1 MKRSKWMLT
10 VGVCIAMAVSSLCVG
25 CGKDSTPKSKI
36 KLDSGKLESDSV
48 VMAVGDEP
56 VLYSEMMNYAYLL
69 KRQYEGS
76 FGSELWQYPVEDGKT
91 VGSQAKQ
98 EIINMVTQLKVIAV
112 TAKDQKVSLTN
123 DEKDEAMQKAESL
136 LSGVS
141 DEDKK
146 TYYLTVQGLSQ
157 IYEENILANKMFYV
171 ATDDADTD
179 ISDEEARQVSIQ
191 YMQILTNGTNK
202 DGQTVTLD
210 DTQKAE
216 AKKRADNLQKQAAQT
231 KDFLTLARDN
241 SDAAKQELVVG
252 KDSTDVEQV
261 VVTAALSLKKGEIS
275 SVVTGDQGYYI
286 IYCVNDNDEDAMQS
300 RKEEIIAARQTGMF
314 KKKYNSWLKKNEVN
328 ISEDFWN
335 SFSL

>member
-1 MKRSKWMLT
+1 MKKSKWMLT
-10 VGVCIAMAVSSLCVG
+10 ISVCIAMAVSSLCVG

-56 VLYSEMMNYAYLL
+56 VLYSELMSYAYLL

-76 FGSELWQYPVEDGKT
+76 FGSELWQYPIEDGKT

-112 TAKDQKVSLTN
+112 TAKKQKVSLTN
-123 DEKDEAMQKAESL
+123 DEKDEAMQKAEAL

-141 DEDKK
+141 DEEKK
-146 TYYLTVQGLSQ
+146 KYYLTVQGMSQ

-191 YMQILTNGTNK
+191 YLQIMTNGTNK
-202 DGQTVTLD
+202 DGETVTLD
-210 DTQKAE
+210 EKQKAE
-216 AKKRADNLQKQAAQT
+216 AEKKANKLQKQATQT

-241 SDAAKQELVVG
+241 SDASKQEIVVG
-252 KDSTDVEQV
+252 KDTTDVERA
-261 VVTAALSLKKGEIS
+261 VVTAALSLQKGDVS
-275 SVVTGDQGYYI
+275 SVIVGEQGYYI
-286 IYCVNDNDEDAMQS
+286 VYCVNSNDEDAMQS
-300 RKEEIIAARQTGMF
+300 RKEEIIAARQTSMF

-335 SFSL
+335 GFSL